1 MSIQP
6 NNSKQMEKA
15 KAKKADQK
23 AKVNAGQKRKN
34 DMLVVVD
41 WEGVENNG
49 KRYKKITRYIP
60 YIDLT

>member
-1 MSIQP
+1 
-6 NNSKQMEKA
+6 MEKA

-34 DMLVVVD
+34 DMLVVID

>member
-1 MSIQP
+1 
-6 NNSKQMEKA
+6 MEKA

-23 AKVNAGQKRKN
+23 AKVNADQKRKN
-34 DMLVVVD
+34 DMLVVID
-41 WEGVENNG
+41 WEGVEKNG